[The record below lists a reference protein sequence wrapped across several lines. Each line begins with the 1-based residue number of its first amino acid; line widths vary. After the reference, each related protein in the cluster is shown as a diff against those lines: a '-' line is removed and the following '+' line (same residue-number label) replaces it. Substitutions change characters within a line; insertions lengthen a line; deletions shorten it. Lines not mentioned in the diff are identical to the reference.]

1 MKRGT
6 HCLDVEPVQVRTH
19 HFPPLKGLKPGRD
32 TLAEQR
38 EYHQGY
44 EQGVAQGLAEGVAQG
59 KLQGIE
65 QGQRLGFDQGY
76 EQGLSA
82 GEQEG
87 IRQGRLFFEEA
98 CRPFTP
104 LREQLEKLTRSRL
117 AEHRALLSELVADVA
132 RRVIHNELTQHPE
145 QILSLVQEALHA
157 LEGEPENIRIYINPN
172 DRNRLSGLGY
182 KECEGWPLEEDNQL
196 ATGDCRIESAQ
207 SVVEMSTE
215 SRLDE
220 CLESVQRS
228 LGTASENNDA

>member
-6 HCLDVEPVQVRTH
+6 HCLDVAPQQVHTH
-19 HFPPLKGLKPGRD
+19 HFPQLKGLKAGRD
-32 TLAEQR
+32 LLAEQR

-44 EQGVAQGLAEGVAQG
+44 EQGLAQGLAEGTAQG

-87 IRQGRLFFEEA
+87 IRQGKLFFEEA
-98 CRPFTP
+98 CRPFVP

-117 AEHRALLSELVADVA
+117 AEHRALLSDLVADVA

-145 QILSLVQEALHA
+145 QILALVQEALTA
-157 LEGEPENIRIYINPN
+157 LEGDAEHVRIYINPD
-172 DRNRLSGLGY
+172 DRNRLFALGY
-182 KECEGWPLEEDNQL
+182 KECEGWPLEEDGQL
-196 ATGDCRIESAQ
+196 TIGDCRIESAQ
-207 SVVEMSTE
+207 SIVEMSTE
-215 SRLDE
+215 SRLGE

-228 LGTASENNDA
+228 LGTAAENQDA